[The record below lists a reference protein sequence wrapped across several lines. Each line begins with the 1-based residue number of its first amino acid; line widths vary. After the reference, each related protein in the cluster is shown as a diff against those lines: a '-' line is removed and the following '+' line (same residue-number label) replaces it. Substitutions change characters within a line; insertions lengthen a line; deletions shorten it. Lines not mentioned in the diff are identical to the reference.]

1 VLERLKALFGF
12 GARPG
17 TPNNAVV
24 PAEPSSPEPSPAVLE
39 SVHSTASTVLP
50 TASAPAPAGEAVLV
64 HREVLNEELAVC
76 GIEFFIRGE
85 LQDKL
90 NTQRNATRRF
100 LDGMLLDHLMS
111 LRQRPL
117 RERGVW
123 VQLSEASLMRLGTSR
138 LPPQANVLLLANTTE
153 HSAGGDTRE
162 TVATMQ
168 AAGHQVW
175 LDDCADTPWFAS
187 LADIVYGATVRTAM
201 RLPIETVESLRRIH
215 ETYRHLRLGAWDVT
229 SIEDYELAR
238 KLGCKRF
245 SGSFVTRRHD
255 WSGNELSPQMLGVAS
270 LINRIREEANFRVI
284 AQVLKQDMAMSYRLL
299 RYVNAAAQGLNQRIS
314 SIEQALVILGQ
325 DQLDRWLTLVLL
337 SGGAMRDAALTE
349 VALIRARFLERVGSQ
364 RLPPEQCERL
374 FVLGLFSMLDVA
386 LKVPLATA
394 IQPLRLPEVMNEAL
408 LQRQGPYGVY
418 LSLADACERGISHE
432 ICKYALMLGLTTS
445 KISIY
450 QIEAINWVAEIS
462 AKPVDASGI

>member
-1 VLERLKALFGF
+1 MLERLKALFGF
-12 GARPG
+12 GPRP
-17 TPNNAVV
+17 T
-24 PAEPSSPEPSPAVLE
+24 SPANAAIPE
-39 SVHSTASTVLP
+39 AP
-50 TASAPAPAGEAVLV
+50 PPPAPAMGGAAQSVPPAILPAVDAPAQAGEAVLV
-64 HREVLNEELAVC
+64 HREVLDEELAVR

-90 NTQRNATRRF
+90 NTQRTMTRRF

-117 RERGVW
+117 RERSVW
-123 VQLSEASLMRLGTSR
+123 VQLTEASLMRLGTSR
-138 LPPQANVLLLANTTE
+138 LPPQAHVLLLANNLE
-153 HSAGGDTRE
+153 HSAGADTRE
-162 TVATMQ
+162 TLATMQ

-175 LDDCADTPWFAS
+175 LDDCPDSPWFAS
-187 LADIVYGATVRTAM
+187 LADIAYGTTVRMAL
-201 RLPIETVESLRRIH
+201 RLPIETVDILRRIH
-215 ETYRHLRLGAWDVT
+215 EAHRHLHLGAWDVG

-245 SGSFVTRRHD
+245 SGSFVTRRQD

-270 LINRIREEANFRVI
+270 LINQIREESNFRAI

-314 SIEQALVILGQ
+314 SIEQALVMLGQ

-408 LQRQGPYGVY
+408 LHRQGPYGMY

-462 AKPVDASGI
+462 AKPVDATDI